1 MVQKIGSRKNLDPTE
16 KINETVS
23 KPLSISIGQQQQQ
36 QRKRYMG
43 VRQSPSGRW
52 VAEIKGT
59 AQKIRLWLGTFDTA
73 EVAAHAYDEAAC
85 LLRGANTRTN
95 FWPRN
100 KGGFGGS
107 GSSNT
112 GSSSVLSTKVLNQLL
127 EHLEAQRATKSSHCL
142 SSAPSTSPLFPP
154 PPPPPPQNQQQHH
167 KHNQELELI
176 KRMAYGEL
184 FSDVGTSIAT
194 THDEIMKGKVQRAV
208 NLVDMDLRLEDFSCF
223 FAPFE
228 IEGRERVEIGTYEY
242 WSMLSAAANGV

>member
-1 MVQKIGSRKNLDPTE
+1 MVQKIGSRKNMNPTE

-23 KPLSISIGQQQQQ
+23 KPLSISIGQQ

-73 EVAAHAYDEAAC
+73 EAAAHAYDEAAC

-100 KGGFGGS
+100 QGGF

-127 EHLEAQRATKSSHCL
+127 ERLEEQRASKSSRHCL
-142 SSAPSTSPLFPP
+142 SSVPSKSPLFPP
-154 PPPPPPQNQQQHH
+154 PPQPPPPQHQQQHH

-176 KRMAYGEL
+176 KRMAYGDL
-184 FSDVGTSIAT
+184 FSEVGTSSAAT
-194 THDEIMKGKVQRAV
+194 THEEIMKGKVQRAG

-223 FAPFE
+223 FAPLE
-228 IEGRERVEIGTYEY
+228 IEGREKVEIGTYEY
-242 WSMLSAAANGV
+242 WTKLSAAANGV